1 MALLMGHRP
10 KPLLFNENTE
20 RGTHMTLYQITDVII
35 RGEQKEKYD
44 EWKNHECEHVR
55 ETLAECGYFPEHF
68 IKDESPRVQIKVLH
82 KNKEYLLHF
91 LKDPQ
96 MQRAA
101 INFLV
106 DKENATVEE
115 LKLGLKIA
123 QENFMPKREPHILT
137 KLKATQMTPSPL
149 ELNMSL
155 PQLYRSGS
163 LAWAR
168 PFSIS
173 QISLL
178 SNIPKL
184 ATDKELE
191 NILNPEMG
199 TREIKLATRDIINR
213 IANER

>member
-1 MALLMGHRP
+1 MKR
-10 KPLLFNENTE
+10 
-20 RGTHMTLYQITDVII
+20 YDIIDVII

-44 EWKNHECEHVR
+44 EWKNHESEYVR

-68 IKDESPRVQIKVLH
+68 LKDESARVRISVLYKH
-82 KNKEYLLHF
+82 NEYLLHF
-91 LKDPQ
+91 LKEPR
-96 MQRAA
+96 MHNAA

-123 QENFMPKREPHILT
+123 RENFMPKREPHILT

-149 ELNMSL
+149 ELTMSL
-155 PQLYRSGS
+155 PQLFRSGS

-178 SNIPKL
+178 SNVPKL
-184 ATDKELE
+184 ATDEELE
-191 NILNPEMG
+191 NILNLDMG
-199 TREIKLATRDIINR
+199 TREIKLALRDIINR
-213 IANER
+213 LENKNYT

>member
-1 MALLMGHRP
+1 MKR
-10 KPLLFNENTE
+10 
-20 RGTHMTLYQITDVII
+20 YDIIDVII

-44 EWKNHECEHVR
+44 EWKNHESEYVR

-68 IKDESPRVQIKVLH
+68 LKDESARVRISVLYKH
-82 KNKEYLLHF
+82 NEYLLHF
-91 LKDPQ
+91 LKEPR
-96 MQRAA
+96 MHNAA

-115 LKLGLKIA
+115 LKLGLQIA
-123 QENFMPKREPHILT
+123 RENYMPKREPHILT

-149 ELNMSL
+149 ELTMSL
-155 PQLYRSGS
+155 PQLFRSGS

-178 SNIPKL
+178 SNVPKL
-184 ATDKELE
+184 TTDEELE

-199 TREIKLATRDIINR
+199 TREIKLALRDIINR
-213 IANER
+213 LENKN

>member
-1 MALLMGHRP
+1 M
-10 KPLLFNENTE
+10 N
-20 RGTHMTLYQITDVII
+20 LYEITDVII
-35 RGEQKEKYD
+35 RGAQQEKYD
-44 EWKNHECEHVR
+44 EWKNHESEYVR

-68 IKDESPRVQIKVLH
+68 LKDESARVRISVLYKH
-82 KNKEYLLHF
+82 NEYLLHF
-91 LKDPQ
+91 LKEPR
-96 MQRAA
+96 MHTAA

-123 QENFMPKREPHILT
+123 RENFMPKREPHILT
-137 KLKATQMTPSPL
+137 KLKATQMTPSPV
-149 ELNMSL
+149 ELTMSL
-155 PQLYRSGS
+155 PQLFRSGS

-178 SNIPKL
+178 SNVPKL
-184 ATDKELE
+184 ATDAELE

-199 TREIKLATRDIINR
+199 TREIKLALRDIINR
-213 IANER
+213 LENKN

>member
-1 MALLMGHRP
+1 M
-10 KPLLFNENTE
+10 E
-20 RGTHMTLYQITDVII
+20 LYDIIDVII

-44 EWKNHECEHVR
+44 EWKNHESEYVR

-68 IKDESPRVQIKVLH
+68 LKDESARVRISVLYKH
-82 KNKEYLLHF
+82 NEYLLHF
-91 LKDPQ
+91 LKEPR
-96 MQRAA
+96 MHNAA

-115 LKLGLKIA
+115 LKLSLKIA
-123 QENFMPKREPHILT
+123 RENFMPKREPHILT

-149 ELNMSL
+149 ELTMSL
-155 PQLYRSGS
+155 PQLFKSGS

-178 SNIPKL
+178 SNVPKL
-184 ATDKELE
+184 ATDEELE

-199 TREIKLATRDIINR
+199 TREIKLALRDIINR
-213 IANER
+213 LENKN

>member
-1 MALLMGHRP
+1 M
-10 KPLLFNENTE
+10 N
-20 RGTHMTLYQITDVII
+20 LYEITDVII
-35 RGEQKEKYD
+35 RGAQQEKYD

-68 IKDESPRVQIKVLH
+68 INDESPRVRISVLYKH
-82 KNKEYLLHF
+82 KEYLLQF
-91 LKDPQ
+91 LKDPK

-101 INFLV
+101 INFLAG
-106 DKENATVEE
+106 KENATVEE

-123 QENFMPKREPHILT
+123 RENFMPKREPHILT

-149 ELNMSL
+149 ELTMSL

-184 ATDKELE
+184 ATDEELE

-199 TREIKLATRDIINR
+199 TREIKLATRDIITR
-213 IANER
+213 IANERQSD

>member
-1 MALLMGHRP
+1 M
-10 KPLLFNENTE
+10 E
-20 RGTHMTLYQITDVII
+20 LYDIIDVII

-44 EWKNHECEHVR
+44 EWKNHESEYVR

-68 IKDESPRVQIKVLH
+68 LKDESARVRISVLYKH
-82 KNKEYLLHF
+82 NEYLLHF
-91 LKDPQ
+91 LKEPR
-96 MQRAA
+96 MHNAA

-115 LKLGLKIA
+115 LKLSLKIA
-123 QENFMPKREPHILT
+123 RENFMPKRERHILT

-149 ELNMSL
+149 ELTMSL
-155 PQLYRSGS
+155 PQLFKSGS

-178 SNIPKL
+178 SNVPKL
-184 ATDKELE
+184 ATDEELE

-199 TREIKLATRDIINR
+199 TREIKLALRDIINR
-213 IANER
+213 LENKN